1 MIKLNNKGQ
10 SLVLFVLLLPIL
22 LLVMVLVIDVGNV
35 IVKKQE
41 IDNINYLTIDYGLE
55 HFDDI
60 DLESKLENML
70 VLNNVDFSNVE
81 ININDNKIEIFINK
95 KVNGVFVKQFNIF
108 SLKSRYVGYIKED
121 KKIIERVWYYE

>member
-121 KKIIERVWYYE
+121 KKIIERV

>member
-10 SLVLFVLLLPIL
+10 SLVLFVLLFPIL

-108 SLKSRYVGYIKED
+108 SLKSRYVGYIKEN

>member
-55 HFDDI
+55 HFDDT
-60 DLESKLENML
+60 DLEYKLRNML
-70 VLNNVDFSNVE
+70 ILNKIDVSDIE
-81 ININDNKIEIFINK
+81 INIGDNRIEIFINK
-95 KVNGVFVKQFNIF
+95 RTNGVFVKQFNIF
-108 SLKSRYVGYIKED
+108 KLNSRYVGYIKED
-121 KKIIERVWYYE
+121 KKIIERV